1 VADHNDHPQIPAQR
15 QESPAVDGQAVN
27 VPPPTLEPMTKT
39 KPRRTAVRDWWEDA
53 WSEGGVLHASGV
65 PTGSLSDPLADAVAS
80 QQVDGTFWSLTRKSR
95 RRELE
100 RREKQT
106 RQADRRLSPHLIN
119 PHQLELFPPPAR
131 VWKRAQY
138 IQLTQVTAVDPNGP
152 PVSKDGLR
160 LVFRKL
166 GIQPRRLRI
175 DQLLDEAHETA
186 DPVHL
191 MGVFGISD
199 TTALKYV
206 RAAHP
211 HRFGPEPTQA

>member
-1 VADHNDHPQIPAQR
+1 MLTDRLSAPWAR
-15 QESPAVDGQAVN
+15 FQA
-27 VPPPTLEPMTKT
+27 
-39 KPRRTAVRDWWEDA
+39 
-53 WSEGGVLHASGV
+53 GSG
-65 PTGSLSDPLADAVAS
+65 
-80 QQVDGTFWSLTRKSR
+80 
-95 RRELE
+95 
-100 RREKQT
+100 REKAAT
-106 RQADRRLSPHLIN
+106 NPHL
-119 PHQLELFPPPAR
+119 L
-131 VWKRAQY
+131 V
-138 IQLTQVTAVDPNGP
+138 TQVTAVDPNGP

-175 DQLLDEAHETA
+175 DRLLDEAHETA

-191 MGVFGISD
+191 MRVFGISD